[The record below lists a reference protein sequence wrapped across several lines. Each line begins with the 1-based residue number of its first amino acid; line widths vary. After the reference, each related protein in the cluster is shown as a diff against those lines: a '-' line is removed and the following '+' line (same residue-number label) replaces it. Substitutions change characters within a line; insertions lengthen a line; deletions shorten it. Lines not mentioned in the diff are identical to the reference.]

1 MIVRPAIVILLALA
15 MAPAAVAAA
24 PSDETW
30 LVSAVSAPRRVS
42 YVGTKEIVLWSD
54 RGTQASMV
62 DVAHRAPAALRLE
75 YRPTVRRHRRI
86 VIDDGRQRWYYEPTT
101 RLVLI
106 STSSAEG
113 DDAVSAGRLRLLL
126 NNYAATVVGRDSVAG
141 RPAVVVTVRPRI
153 GRRPWLRL
161 WLDEATALILRSEHY
176 HADGRLSEMA
186 TFTRIDFREPEPG
199 LFRFT
204 PPAGVTVRQVRPTA
218 AATLADLP
226 GRVGFVPVA
235 PQRLPEGFILDRV
248 RLGGTA
254 ALPVAVLQY
263 TDGLA
268 ALTLFQRRADPGAR
282 HTLPSGRLVSV
293 GAGEAT
299 LANLGSASVLHWQNG
314 EVVLTLLGE
323 LLSED
328 LTAIATG
335 IGVEPPPGRLA
346 RLGSWMTLLW
356 HRLAAIF
363 AR

>member
-1 MIVRPAIVILLALA
+1 MIARPALVALLGLA

-24 PSDETW
+24 PSEETW

-42 YVGTKEIVLWSD
+42 FVGTKEVVFWSD
-54 RGTQASMV
+54 RGAEASTVEM
-62 DVAHRAPAALRLE
+62 AHRAPGAVRLE
-75 YRPTVRRHRRI
+75 YRPTVGRHRRL
-86 VIDDGRQRWYYEPTT
+86 VIDDGRQRWQYEPAT
-101 RLVLI
+101 RLVLVAV
-106 STSSAEG
+106 SSGE
-113 DDAVSAGRLRLLL
+113 DDEALSAGRFRLLL
-126 NNYAATVVGRDSVAG
+126 NNYAATVAGRDSVAG
-141 RPAVVVTVRPRI
+141 RPAVVLTVRPRA

-199 LFRFT
+199 LFLFT
-204 PPAGVTVRQVRPTA
+204 PPAGVTVRHVRPTA

-226 GRVGFVPVA
+226 ERVGFVPGA

-268 ALTLFQRRADPGAR
+268 ALTLFQRRADSGAR
-282 HTLPSGRLVSV
+282 HTLPSGRLVRV

-299 LANLGSASVLHWQNG
+299 LGSRGSASVLHWQNG
-314 EVVLTLLGE
+314 GVVLTLLGE
-323 LLSED
+323 LSSED
-328 LTAIATG
+328 LTAIATA